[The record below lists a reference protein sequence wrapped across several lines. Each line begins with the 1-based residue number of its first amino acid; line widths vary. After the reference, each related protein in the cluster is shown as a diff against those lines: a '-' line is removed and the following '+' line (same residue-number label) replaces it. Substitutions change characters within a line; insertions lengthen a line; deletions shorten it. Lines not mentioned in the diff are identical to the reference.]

1 MARNTSDHGSHP
13 MDNALPYQIMMGG
26 QMLFVAFGALVLVP
40 LLAGLD
46 ANVAFFTAGAGTLLF
61 QIITRRK
68 VPVFLASSFAFIA
81 PISFGVSQWGLPA
94 TMGALAIAGLF
105 YLLLSF
111 LVKVRGLGILYLL
124 FPPVVIG
131 PVIMVIGLGL
141 AGTAVDMA
149 TGVADLEIDPTSS
162 ITLAASALLATL
174 ITAVFGKGIFK
185 LVPIMA
191 GVTTGYIFGLLTGQ
205 VDLQPMY
212 DAPWFAVPNF
222 TLPEFNINAVLY
234 MLPVAIAPAIE
245 HVGDMMAIGSVT
257 GKNYLKKPGLHKTL
271 LGDGLATSLAACL
284 GGPPNTTY
292 SEVTGAVILTK
303 SYNPA
308 IMTWAA
314 LAAIGVAFIG
324 KVGGFLATI
333 PTPVMGGIM
342 VLLFGSIAVIGLNTL
357 IKVQVDVLEP
367 RNLVIVALV
376 LVFGLG
382 GLTVPFFGVELEGI
396 SLAGLI
402 AVILNLVLPH
412 TPGEDQYS
420 SKEISGK

>member
-61 QIITRRK
+61 QILTRRQ

-81 PISFGVSQWGLPA
+81 PMSFGISEWGLPA

-149 TGVADLEIDPTSS
+149 TGVADLKIDPTSS

-174 ITAVFGKGIFK
+174 IMAVFGKGIFK

-257 GKNYLKKPGLHKTL
+257 GKNYLEKPGLHRTL

-402 AVILNLVLPH
+402 AVILNLLLPH

-420 SKEISGK
+420 SNEINSK